1 MLNIYNG
8 IVIGFEDIVIVK
20 IFVIVN
26 FLLVV
31 KKVLWL
37 DFDDQVINV
46 KIVVLYQ
53 GNVNYRYLIISIV
66 LWNGVEQN
74 RMYIVNYGGCFLI
87 KIIID
92 LKGNEVDD
100 VVI

>member
-1 MLNIYNG
+1 ML
-8 IVIGFEDIVIVK
+8 K
-20 IFVIVN
+20 LL
-26 FLLVV
+26 FLG
-31 KKVLWL
+31 
-37 DFDDQVINV
+37 
-46 KIVVLYQ
+46 YQ
-53 GNVNYRYLIISIV
+53 GNVNYRYFIISIV

-74 RMYIVNYGGCFLI
+74 RMYIVNYVGCFLI

>member
-46 KIVVLYQ
+46 KIVVLQ
-53 GNVNYRYLIISIV
+53 LGNVSYRYLIIKV
-66 LWNGVEQN
+66 QL
-74 RMYIVNYGGCFLI
+74 
-87 KIIID
+87 
-92 LKGNEVDD
+92 
-100 VVI
+100 

>member
-1 MLNIYNG
+1 ML
-8 IVIGFEDIVIVK
+8 K
-20 IFVIVN
+20 LL
-26 FLLVV
+26 FLG
-31 KKVLWL
+31 
-37 DFDDQVINV
+37 
-46 KIVVLYQ
+46 YQ

-66 LWNGVEQN
+66 LWNGVEQI

-92 LKGNEVDD
+92 LKGDKIDD